1 MNNDYYPDAWVILEI
16 RMLDEKKSVLKIFST
31 YNDEFGVPARWTLN
45 SGIVEASKS
54 KNIWKFAGNSGSI
67 YYCDVNKYDLNSLMK
82 VVLNSWC
89 EKNNVKIDV
98 LELEDIKE
106 VMK

>member
-1 MNNDYYPDAWVILEI
+1 MIDEYYPDAWLILE
-16 RMLDEKKSVLKIFST
+16 MPSLGEKKSVRKIFST

-54 KNIWKFAGNSGSI
+54 KNIWKFTGKSGST

-82 VVLNSWC
+82 VVLNSWR
-89 EKNNVKIDV
+89 ENNKLKIDV
-98 LELEDIKE
+98 LELENLKE
-106 VMK
+106 T

>member
-1 MNNDYYPDAWVILEI
+1 MINDNYPDAWLILEI
-16 RMLDEKKSVLKIFST
+16 RSLGEKKSVRKIFST

-54 KNIWKFAGNSGSI
+54 KNIWKFTGKSGST

-82 VVLNSWC
+82 VVLNSWR
-89 EKNNVKIDV
+89 ENNKIKIDV
-98 LELEDIKE
+98 LELENIKE
-106 VMK
+106 T

>member
-16 RMLDEKKSVLKIFST
+16 RSLNEKKSVRKIFST

-54 KNIWKFAGNSGSI
+54 KNIWKFTGNSDST

-82 VVLNSWC
+82 VVLNSWH
-89 EKNNVKIDV
+89 ENNKMKIDV
-98 LELEDIKE
+98 IELENIKGT
-106 VMK
+106 